1 MPESNGHITAPVG
14 LATVAKVLGES
25 RTDTDTLCRSAK
37 INPHSLIRP
46 LFRATDTP
54 GTPPSWFSQTENYG
68 SNLALIVP
76 KGKLGEVQNPIQIK
90 GSGLKCDSEYD
101 FGTGLYIY
109 HALMRW
115 GYIVPYVTQPSA
127 ILALRDCVWKRYGP
141 ADDAVPQGRS
151 EDQQFDGYLHNAL
164 PVDPMTHVQ
173 LEYGKKIAYTP
184 LAVKGNTTVNEILG
198 TTNGK
203 VNETGHPGGVV
214 SIPAVLGV
222 KASYVYGMTVFH
234 RTSENEKYQVLR
246 HFLGQTVSSSAGEFP
261 ILGSLGM
268 NSGSAIL
275 AGKGDYV
282 VIPWVVDKDNIVELS
297 ADGKIMS
304 ITGNA
309 RFYGFRFSERFD
321 GYAEKTITP
330 RVLSLLSVN
339 IPGVTPKVIDMS
351 YDKGTGK
358 TTVSF
363 TLYNPWGNYALTA
376 QEFYLQFRYR
386 DAEGTIQERGFGFKN
401 NDYAQTGTNLS
412 INNTALVPTVNGTVI
427 SNGMVVVT
435 HEGNLLVGT
444 HVTLNVTLPAG
455 LEGGELGVT
464 NAGNKGPVFSKLAFT
479 SVDKNPEGGN
489 LAFPVIHTSTS
500 GLANI
505 GSASGNTIL
514 K

>member
-76 KGKLGEVQNPIQIK
+76 SGKLKEVQNPIQIK

-115 GYIVPYVTQPSA
+115 GYVVPYVTQPSA

-141 ADDAVPQGRS
+141 ADDAAGQGWS

-234 RTSENEKYQVLR
+234 RASENEKYQVLR

-261 ILGSLGM
+261 ILGSVGM

-297 ADGKIMS
+297 PDGKIMS

-339 IPGVTPKVIDMS
+339 LPGVTPKVIDMN
-351 YDKGTGK
+351 YVYGTGK

-363 TLYNPWGNYALTA
+363 TLYNPWGAYALTA
-376 QEFYLQFRYR
+376 REFYLHFRYR
-386 DAEGTIQERGFGFKN
+386 DAYGAIQDKIFGTARTEYTPPANINPGPIQVEVDGSIVTGGAVEVKREGSAMI
-401 NDYAQTGTNLS
+401 
-412 INNTALVPTVNGTVI
+412 I
-427 SNGMVVVT
+427 
-435 HEGNLLVGT
+435 GT
-444 HVTLNVTLPAG
+444 HVTLTVTLPAG
-455 LEGGELGVT
+455 LDGGELGVT

-479 SVDKNPEGGN
+479 SVDTNPEGGA

-500 GLANI
+500 SLANI